1 MSVGIAIITCDRVPM
16 FESCVKSVLNTHK
29 NNIDHLIVVN
39 DGEHDVPEG
48 DYTVVKNETNLGVGK
63 TKNVAISKLMQLGC
77 EHMFLLEDDV
87 KFLNDQVIEKYIQL
101 AESSGVKHLNF
112 CLHGDANKRLD
123 QPAPK
128 LIIDYKHVKM
138 ALYHNVTGA
147 LSYYHRDVIEECGM
161 MDDEYRN
168 AMEHVDH
175 TMRIINA
182 GYHPPFRWFADVADS
197 HELIGDQDP
206 GLVESKIRNEEE
218 WRDNFVHGVK
228 LFHQRYGINVCST
241 EQVNDTKEQ
250 VLEYLRK
257 VKA

>member
-39 DGEHDVPEG
+39 DGEQDVPEG